1 MSDAYFQEE
10 ALGKAY
16 DSRLMKRL
24 LKYVRPY
31 RAHTISGAISL
42 LLAGALQVYLIT
54 LVQRALDDYVSV
66 GDMLG
71 LRTIAML
78 YIGAMLL
85 HFGLEY
91 FQMIITTRMGQEVQQ
106 DIRLQVFR
114 KLQGMELKFFDRN
127 PVGRLVTRVTNDVN
141 VLNELFSTGVINII
155 GDLILLSGYVSLMFY
170 YNWRLSLAIFF
181 ILPALVGATIIFRR
195 KVRGVYR
202 KLRITIAQINAYLSE
217 RLSGIAIIK
226 LFSQEGA
233 TYKGFEERNRSAL
246 DQNLKQVFYYAV
258 FFPVVNLI
266 GAISLATLIVYGGM
280 QIGDGLLTFGE
291 LTAFILLVE
300 RFYRPIRD
308 LSEKYNVLQASMAS
322 SERIFQLLDTKSEQP
337 AEAEVVAIAGEDT
350 HAESLSTLN
359 LKRKQ
364 PIKGAITFECVTF
377 AYNPPDNVLTD
388 VSFTVEPGQSVALV
402 GATGSG
408 KTTLVSLLFRFYE
421 PQSGRILLD
430 GRDIREFSIPE
441 LRSHLGLVMQD
452 VQIFSGTIADNVR
465 LGEQAIDDDRI
476 RRALH
481 EVGFDKAFGVGSA
494 GRLDIA
500 QKVKE
505 RGATLSTGQKQLLSF
520 ARALA
525 FDPEILALDEATS
538 SIDTAT
544 ERLIQRA
551 LDRIMQNRT
560 SLVVAHRLSTIE
572 KADNILV
579 MHHGRLSEQG
589 THTELLA
596 AGGVYQKLYQMQY
609 QHSQVV
615 ARV

>member
-1 MSDAYFQEE
+1 
-10 ALGKAY
+10 
-16 DSRLMKRL
+16 
-24 LKYVRPY
+24 
-31 RAHTISGAISL
+31 
-42 LLAGALQVYLIT
+42 
-54 LVQRALDDYVSV
+54 
-66 GDMLG
+66 
-71 LRTIAML
+71 
-78 YIGAMLL
+78 
-85 HFGLEY
+85 
-91 FQMIITTRMGQEVQQ
+91 
-106 DIRLQVFR
+106 
-114 KLQGMELKFFDRN
+114 
-127 PVGRLVTRVTNDVN
+127 
-141 VLNELFSTGVINII
+141 
-155 GDLILLSGYVSLMFY
+155 
-170 YNWRLSLAIFF
+170 
-181 ILPALVGATIIFRR
+181 
-195 KVRGVYR
+195 
-202 KLRITIAQINAYLSE
+202 
-217 RLSGIAIIK
+217 
-226 LFSQEGA
+226 
-233 TYKGFEERNRSAL
+233 
-246 DQNLKQVFYYAV
+246 
-258 FFPVVNLI
+258 
-266 GAISLATLIVYGGM
+266 
-280 QIGDGLLTFGE
+280 
-291 LTAFILLVE
+291 
-300 RFYRPIRD
+300 
-308 LSEKYNVLQASMAS
+308 MAS
-322 SERIFQLLDTKSEQP
+322 SERIFQLLDTESEQP
-337 AEAEVVAIAGEDT
+337 AEAEVVAIAGEDS
-350 HAESLSTLN
+350 HAESLSTFN
-359 LKRKQ
+359 LKNKQ
-364 PIKGAITFECVTF
+364 PIKGAITFEHVTF

-481 EVGFDKAFGVGSA
+481 EVGFDKAFGNGSA
-494 GRLDIA
+494 GRLDIE
-500 QKVKE
+500 QEVKE

-544 ERLIQRA
+544 ERLIQQA
-551 LDRIMQNRT
+551 LDRIMQGRT

-589 THTELLA
+589 AHAELLR
-596 AGGVYQKLYQMQY
+596 AGGVYHKLYQMQY